1 MSQKDCGRHCRKRIA
16 FICTEKSGKLS
27 HILYILQGCGLFL
40 YLFTGFTRAFGRISR
55 GSHFYMLLKGYVI
68 TKMNKTMMKIGR
80 FAITIMALMTAVSV
94 SAQDFDKKNLLY
106 RINSVENKTVELL
119 GFEKKPKEELLIPDE
134 VSYKGDKY
142 VITSIAENA
151 FKDCENLK
159 SVIGSTIQQIKDG
172 AFQGCINLSSA
183 TFTDQLS
190 EIKNNA
196 FQGCTSL
203 FQVSLG
209 NNVQTIGDAAF
220 QNCSSL
226 TEFSFGSGLKSLG
239 KGVING
245 TKISSIVLP
254 NSLVKIGH
262 HAFANCNQLS
272 SVTFGNALT
281 HIENNAFE
289 KTSISTIVFPNTLL
303 KIGDK
308 AFADCTNLH
317 GITFGNSLEII
328 GSKAFEGTN
337 LEALSLPNSL
347 IEIADGAFFDC
358 TKLQSISFGSR
369 LKKIGNA
376 SFARTGL
383 SKIDFPNSLL
393 TIGSKAFE
401 ECKRLQSISLGTAIN
416 NIEEKAFSN
425 CSMLTADFSDIQCEI
440 ANNAFEGCKD
450 VKVADYSLKGL
461 ARFLKNNTGGQFVKQ
476 NESFLL
482 WVIEGQGVKRFINK
496 KGKIISETPSN
507 LADGEYLLTKV
518 SKGDEY
524 KYALLDCEG
533 KVILNNIS
541 SYTEV
546 VDMWEKDEI
555 FKEGLLP
562 IRKENGYGYIDKTGK
577 LVIPCSFD
585 HAVEFNEGIA
595 WVCKGF
601 YHNWGCIDKNGQ
613 TVVPFIYD
621 ISEFHDGL
629 ASIYIESNRNFLFGY
644 IDKNGKTI
652 IPCIY
657 TDASHFNCG
666 VAKVCKDNK
675 CFYID
680 KQGKQVEGLLPY
692 SSEDLDFHEGYAIID
707 NKEGKYGFLNTQGK
721 IIIPCVYDEVK
732 DYYDGLAWVC
742 KDRKWGC
749 IDILGNIV
757 VPFVYSNC
765 RDFKENLAAVEKDGK
780 YGYIDKKGVVVIPFI
795 YSFADDFIGG
805 IARVSKNGKIGIVDK
820 KGRSTFDY
828 Q

>member
-1 MSQKDCGRHCRKRIA
+1 M
-16 FICTEKSGKLS
+16 LS
-27 HILYILQGCGLFL
+27 EHVPSLVGILPVQSAMAHILYILQGCGLFL

-55 GSHFYMLLKGYVI
+55 GSHFYVLLKEYVI

-106 RINSVENKTVELL
+106 RVSSAENKTVELV

-142 VITSIAENA
+142 IITSIAENA

-190 EIKNNA
+190 EVKNNA

-203 FQVSLG
+203 SQVSLG

-262 HAFANCNQLS
+262 HAFADCNQLS

-308 AFADCTNLH
+308 AFADCTKLH
-317 GITFGNSLEII
+317 GITFGNSLEMI
-328 GSKAFEGTN
+328 GPNAFEGTN
-337 LEALSLPNSL
+337 LTTLLLPNSL
-347 IEIADGAFFDC
+347 IEIADGAFRDC

-369 LKKIGNA
+369 LKKIGIA
-376 SFARTGL
+376 SFAKTDL

-461 ARFLKNNTGGQFVKQ
+461 ARFLKNNTGGRFVIQ

-507 LADGEYLLTKV
+507 LADREYLLTEV
-518 SKGDEY
+518 SKGDGY
-524 KYALLDCEG
+524 KYALLDREG
-533 KVILNNIS
+533 EVILNNIT
-541 SYTEV
+541 SYEEA
-546 VDMWEKDEI
+546 VDMWEKDEV

-562 IRKENGYGYIDKTGK
+562 IRKEDEFGYIDKTGK
-577 LVIPCSFD
+577 IVIPCSFEY
-585 HAVEFNEGIA
+585 AEEFNEGIA
-595 WVCKGF
+595 WVSKG
-601 YHNWGCIDKNGQ
+601 YKKWGCIDKNGQ
-613 TVVPFIYD
+613 IVVPFIYD
-621 ISEFHDGL
+621 KGEFHEGL
-629 ASIYIESNRNFLFGY
+629 AMIYKESNRKILCGY
-644 IDKNGKTI
+644 IDKSGNI
-652 IPCIY
+652 VIPCIY
-657 TDASHFNCG
+657 DYGDHFNCG
-666 VAKVCKDNK
+666 VARVSKDNK
-675 CFYID
+675 WFYID

-692 SSEDLDFHEGYAIID
+692 SSEDLDFHEGCAIIE
-707 NKEGKYGFLNTQGK
+707 NKEGKYGFLNTQGR

-732 DYYDGLAWVC
+732 DYNDGLAWVC
-742 KDRKWGC
+742 KDSQWGC

-765 RDFKENLAAVEKDGK
+765 RDFKENLAAVENDGK

-795 YSFADDFIGG
+795 YSYADDFIGG

-828 Q
+828 QK